1 MNTTLPAVIE
11 PEIIEPRSRA
21 LAVPPDPDDQLVSV
35 WLGRHASRHTRRAYA
50 RHADRFRAFV
60 AKPLA
65 EGLYRDLQGPVAN
78 FVRRLGD
85 GRVGVVFR
93 LGSLREVRPRPG
105 PFTAISKL
113 CDRPTL
119 RAGGHI

>member
-1 MNTTLPAVIE
+1 MTETLPAVIE

-50 RHADRFRAFV
+50 RHAARFRAFV

-65 EGLYRDLQGPVAN
+65 EGLYRDLQAFLKHLAPASRAN
-78 FVRRLGD
+78 AIAAIKS
-85 GRVGVVFR
+85 GR
-93 LGSLREVRPRPG
+93 
-105 PFTAISKL
+105 
-113 CDRPTL
+113 
-119 RAGGHI
+119 GGAVPCR